1 MANAGLDYTFRCGRG
16 QGAMLILRGAG
27 SKTST
32 ISKDFVPY
40 VRRNHEQWYE
50 FATEVLRL
58 SLQPEDIIVVHGLV
72 KTNAWALAAYSEDG
86 NTTHEVSFSSQVSN
100 GAALGF
106 RYLSSQH
113 STMLFQHR
121 IGPHVSSSQS
131 GKQTSTRLPASAA
144 DIEPAESRLGSGES
158 GSGAVSAEH
167 DPATS
172 SMTGQDVEP
181 APVAP
186 AFANQCVFL
195 KRYKIKYRIF
205 NLKFIAGAAE
215 LSKPRHIEPFE
226 PPPQCGISSDD
237 HETFDVASD
246 SDTVSASIRL
256 PDTLTTDVDGGGA

>member
-1 MANAGLDYTFRCGRG
+1 M
-16 QGAMLILRGAG
+16 
-27 SKTST
+27 
-32 ISKDFVPY
+32 P
-40 VRRNHEQWYE
+40 
-50 FATEVLRL
+50 
-58 SLQPEDIIVVHGLV
+58 
-72 KTNAWALAAYSEDG
+72 TNAWALAAYSEDG
-86 NTTHEVSFSSQVSN
+86 NTTHEVSFSSQVAN

-131 GKQTSTRLPASAA
+131 GRQTSTRLPASAA

-158 GSGAVSAEH
+158 GFEAVSAEH

-172 SMTGQDVEP
+172 TMTGQDVEP
-181 APVAP
+181 APAQASV
-186 AFANQCVFL
+186 NQCVFL
-195 KRYKIKYRIF
+195 KRYKVKYRIF
-205 NLKFIAGAAE
+205 KLKFIGGAAE
-215 LSKPRHIEPFE
+215 SSTPRHVEPFG

-256 PDTLTTDVDGGGA
+256 PDTLTTNVDGGGA